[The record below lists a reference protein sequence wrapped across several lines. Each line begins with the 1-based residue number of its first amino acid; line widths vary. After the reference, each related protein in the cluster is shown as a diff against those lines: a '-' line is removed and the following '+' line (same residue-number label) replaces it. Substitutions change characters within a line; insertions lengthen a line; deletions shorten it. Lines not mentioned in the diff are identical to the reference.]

1 MYKKIKE
8 IDIEEIKIAISKT
21 VSKRQAIELLNCN
34 TQRVANFHALN
45 FLIVKHKI
53 NIEHYDPMYKYNKIP
68 DFIKM
73 SYSLVDVAK
82 NVCLVNDDVS
92 KISARLCKNIKKYIN
107 ENNLDTSHFRHSSK
121 VGYNVTRTNEEVF
134 AKNSDV
140 SQSTVKK
147 RFIAKV
153 KYECAVCGVASWNNA
168 HLSLQLDHIDGDNQ
182 NNLIANLRLLCPNC
196 HSQTEN
202 FGSKNK
208 TFKLHKKSN
217 VNDKVDFTSKAVKK
231 DRTKKVKDLFISDK
245 DLFISDKE
253 RRQSRADKIL
263 KTLKSSSIDF
273 SKHGWATPASKIIGV
288 GHQHVARWMRMYAA
302 DFYKEKCFIRKPMVD
317 LVKNWKED
325 KCKIKKCEFKTILA
339 MKDRGYSINKIA
351 KKYGVHHSSVQKI
364 LKTIDTQNK

>member
-8 IDIEEIKIAISKT
+8 IDVEEIKIAIGKT

-53 NIEHYDPMYKYNKIP
+53 NIEHYDPMYKYNKIS
-68 DFIKM
+68 DVIQM

-82 NVCLVNDDVS
+82 NVGLVNDDVS
-92 KISARLCKNIKKYIN
+92 KISARLCKNIKKFII

-134 AKNSDV
+134 SKNSEV

-147 RFIAKV
+147 RFMAKV
-153 KYECAVCGVASWNNA
+153 KYECAICSVGSWNNA
-168 HLSLQLDHIDGDNQ
+168 PLSLQLDHVDGDNK
-182 NNLIANLRLLCPNC
+182 NNLMSNLRLLCPNC

-208 TFKLHKKSN
+208 TFKLHKKAN
-217 VNDKVDFTSKAVKK
+217 INDKVIFTSQTVKK
-231 DRTKKVKDLFISDK
+231 ERVKKVRATFV
-245 DLFISDKE
+245 SDKE
-253 RRQSRADKIL
+253 KRQSQADKIL
-263 KTLKSSSIDF
+263 ENLKASSIDF
-273 SKHGWATPASKIIGV
+273 SKHGWANPASKIIEIRQ
-288 GHQHVARWMRMYAA
+288 QHVSRWMRMYAA
-302 DFYKEKCFIRKPMVD
+302 EFYEKNCFIRKPMVN
-317 LVKNWKED
+317 LVENWKED

-339 MKDRGYSINKIA
+339 MKGRGYSINKIA
-351 KKYGVHHSSVQKI
+351 KKFGVHHSSVQKI
-364 LKTIDTQNK
+364 LKTIDTQK